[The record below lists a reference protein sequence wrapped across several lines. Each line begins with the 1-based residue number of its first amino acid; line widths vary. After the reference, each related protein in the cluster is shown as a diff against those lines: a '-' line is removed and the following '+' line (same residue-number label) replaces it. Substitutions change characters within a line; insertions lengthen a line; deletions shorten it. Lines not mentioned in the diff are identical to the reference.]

1 VVEEAVPATALQHF
15 QEDIERARALI
26 DLAETKPAGTVAARL
41 IRGDVLRSAWMF
53 SVGALD
59 AYFCD
64 AYSDVIAY
72 TIISK
77 NRHAEQNPPGL
88 ALPDFFLK
96 VKFPIRAILE
106 PYDVNTNWRWR
117 MAAREMMTF
126 ENVLSIETV
135 QKLFNPFFRDGRKFF
150 YSLLPNWI
158 AHPNA
163 TRRLFGISGAAF
175 APLAGNDRQ
184 QALRLARDQFEDRF
198 EALIQRRHDCI
209 HNCDRPRM
217 APQPLSSTRAVRRVA
232 DDVEFLVRR
241 FDEHCNV
248 EFREFL
254 LGLGCP
260 VPIVNLTGY

>member
-1 VVEEAVPATALQHF
+1 VPVTALQHF
-15 QEDIERARALI
+15 QEDIARARALI
-26 DLAETKPAGTVAARL
+26 DLADPMLAGTAAERL

-53 SVGALD
+53 SIGALD

-77 NRHAEQNPPGL
+77 NRHAEQNPPGF

-96 VKFPIRAILE
+96 VKFPVRAILE

-117 MAAREMMTF
+117 MAAREMMTY
-126 ENVLSIETV
+126 ENVLSMETV

-150 YSLLPNWI
+150 YSLLPTWI
-158 AHPNA
+158 THPNS
-163 TRRLFGISGAAF
+163 TRRLFGITGAAF
-175 APLAGNDRQ
+175 ALLSGNDRQ
-184 QALRLARDQFEDRF
+184 LALRQARDQFEDRF
-198 EALIQRRHDCI
+198 LALIQRRHDCI

-217 APQPLSSTRAVRRVA
+217 APQPLSSSRAVRRIT
-232 DDVEFLVRR
+232 DDVEFLVQR
-241 FDEHCNV
+241 FDEHCDV

>member
-1 VVEEAVPATALQHF
+1 VPATALQHF
-15 QEDIERARALI
+15 QEDIARARALI
-26 DLAETKPAGTVAARL
+26 DLADPMPTGTTPDRL

-53 SVGALD
+53 CVGALD

-64 AYSDVIAY
+64 AYTDVIAY
-72 TIISK
+72 AIISK
-77 NRHAEQNPPGL
+77 NRHAEQNPPGF

-106 PYDVNTNWRWR
+106 PYDVNHNWRWR
-117 MAAREMMTF
+117 MAAREMMTY

-150 YSLLPNWI
+150 YSLLPTWI

-163 TRRLFGISGAAF
+163 TRRLFGITGAAF
-175 APLAGNDRQ
+175 APLAGHDRD
-184 QALRLARDQFEDRF
+184 QALRRAREQFEDRF
-198 EALIQRRHDCI
+198 ETIIRRRHDCI

-217 APQPLSSTRAVRRVA
+217 APQPLSSTRAVRRVT
-232 DDVEFLVRR
+232 DDVEFLIRR